1 MPVPTLLS
9 QVYTLFPTLTREQ
22 IDAARTSAWY
32 DTFADI
38 TFPAKFIDL
47 KELGE
52 EEEFLRGRN
61 RSSHFWKLTQTVY
74 SIQPPPIST
83 VSDSPPTP
91 RSRSNSNGSGGSSSS
106 SVAPVYHLPKLNAAV
121 RQAVEQYN
129 GAVFPKL
136 NWTSPKDAAFI
147 LPQASSGPLYCS
159 SPADIYLL
167 LKSSDF
173 ISHDLDNE
181 RAYSG
186 TQDPQIEENPK
197 IELVL
202 KKFESLNP
210 SREIR
215 CFVRN
220 NMLVGITQRDMN
232 FYDHLQPEEVRNKI
246 SRTVREFWEDE
257 IRGNY
262 EGGDDYVFD
271 LYLSPNFDSVII
283 IDFQPYREF
292 TDSLLFTYEELLSI
306 LQDALSTSDSE
317 SRPRLPI
324 FKIIDSQA
332 HPAVT
337 RNAPTY
343 QSNMMPLEMIE
354 FSEGRNMAEFKEAW
368 DEAVRMGMT
377 E

>member
-1 MPVPTLLS
+1 MPVPTQLN

-52 EEEFLRGRN
+52 EEEFLRWLEADSIFLPEG
-61 RSSHFWKLTQTVY
+61 SEG
-74 SIQPPPIST
+74 IQPPPIST
-83 VSDSPPTP
+83 ASESPPMP
-91 RSRSNSNGSGGSSSS
+91 RSRSNSDASDSSSSS

-121 RQAVEQYN
+121 RQAIEQYD

-159 SPADIYLL
+159 SPADMYLL

-173 ISHDLDNE
+173 ISHDLDHE

-186 TQDPQIEENPK
+186 VQGPQVEEMPK
-197 IELVL
+197 IELVF

-210 SREIR
+210 SREVR

-220 NMLVGITQRDMN
+220 NVLVGITQRDMN
-232 FYDHLQPEEVRNKI
+232 FYDHLQPEEVRSKI

-257 IRGNY
+257 IRENY

-271 LYLSPNFDSVII
+271 LYLSPNFDSATI
-283 IDFQPYREF
+283 IDFQPYRES
-292 TDSLLFTYEELLSI
+292 TDSLLFTYEELLAI
-306 LQDALSTSDSE
+306 LQASMSLSDSE
-317 SRPRLPI
+317 LRPRLPL